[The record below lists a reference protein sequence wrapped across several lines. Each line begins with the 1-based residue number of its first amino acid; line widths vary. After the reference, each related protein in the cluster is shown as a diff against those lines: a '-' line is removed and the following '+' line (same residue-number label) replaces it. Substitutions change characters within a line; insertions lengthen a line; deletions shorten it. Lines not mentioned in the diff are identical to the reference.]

1 MRQHFSRTPLVYV
14 GTEPCRAAFMVYC
27 AQGLYVADN
36 RGRIRKNSPTPGL
49 HNIESSDIFRPWGA
63 GPGEIGCR
71 SERPPAAVRHRQ
83 FSLYAYGKIRGKTS
97 QNLDGLPLEGKVSH
111 EVGRMRWRAPFL
123 CFSVRGS
130 AFCPPHQPPCVPPVR
145 RTGPSPQGE
154 AFGDASFYD
163 VPDFMEQQRSGE
175 MRKHFSRT
183 PLVCV
188 GTKPCRAAPMVY

>member
-1 MRQHFSRTPLVYV
+1 MKYRT
-14 GTEPCRAAFMVYC
+14 
-27 AQGLYVADN
+27 
-36 RGRIRKNSPTPGL
+36 I
-49 HNIESSDIFRPWGA
+49 
-63 GPGEIGCR
+63 
-71 SERPPAAVRHRQ
+71 
-83 FSLYAYGKIRGKTS
+83 
-97 QNLDGLPLEGKVSH
+97 QNLNSLPLEGKVSH

-183 PLVCV
+183 PLVYV
-188 GTKPCRAAPMVY
+188 GTEPCRAAFMVYCAQGLYVADNRGRIRKNSPTPGLHNIASADVQALGRWAWSRPLGPVFYLCQKIKLQAERGPLQPSP